1 MVDREPWSGMS
12 DIPEGSRGS
21 DDIMD
26 MEKPE
31 VIVAAKSRTANI
43 AWPRWLRRRD
53 MLLEN
58 ESKLERKEKSVVVY
72 SKNKNSCPF

>member
-1 MVDREPWSGMS
+1 MS
-12 DIPEGSRGS
+12 DIPEGAGGS

-58 ESKLERKEKSVVVY
+58 ERK
-72 SKNKNSCPF
+72 